1 MRLLLDPTY
10 QTPTSREASPR
21 LVRRADSS
29 VNASSPSVLD
39 GQQDSPVSSLGVSPY
54 STPDLSGAK
63 KDVDDVRNELLRAR
77 VAARKV
83 ELRRSGRVETKRVVA
98 ERQTDLDASRRPVGR
113 QEPVLRQVNNRQP
126 LKRSDSLTKREKTEL
141 NQRTK
146 QVEKENK
153 VLRLKAQFEQGAGG
167 SSRPSSR
174 PLAAVHSSGSSGN
187 FDINKV
193 RKKLSDSRNR
203 RIKRRHT
210 VGGTKDF
217 TETILSKLNS
227 GEEER
232 VSSKSSCTGERA
244 LEQQRGLFVKL
255 LVSCTSVVNSWSW
268 LNFILAVAPGFD
280 MPGSAAN
287 LPLAVLWLPPR
298 GFVARAPGSR
308 RCVVDVVRSWPQ
320 LLLNLGA
327 PCLQRAICDA
337 RVRCKVQRA
346 H

>member
-126 LKRSDSLTKREKTEL
+126 LKRSDSLTKQEKTEL

-153 VLRLKAQFEQGAGG
+153 VLRLKAQFEQGSGG

-232 VSSKSSCTGERA
+232 VSSKSSWDRLGPVISSQDLGVVGRGVGGWEGGDEERR
-244 LEQQRGLFVKL
+244 LSLPDCGGL
-255 LVSCTSVVNSWSW
+255 
-268 LNFILAVAPGFD
+268 
-280 MPGSAAN
+280 
-287 LPLAVLWLPPR
+287 PR
-298 GFVARAPGSR
+298 PVESH
-308 RCVVDVVRSWPQ
+308 V
-320 LLLNLGA
+320 
-327 PCLQRAICDA
+327 
-337 RVRCKVQRA
+337 
-346 H
+346 